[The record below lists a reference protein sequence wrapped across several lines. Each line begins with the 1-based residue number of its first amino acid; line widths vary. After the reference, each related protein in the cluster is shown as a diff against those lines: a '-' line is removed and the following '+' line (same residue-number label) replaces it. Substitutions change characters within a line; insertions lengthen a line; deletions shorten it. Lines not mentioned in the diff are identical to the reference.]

1 VATAATRQ
9 TEAGRTRRVLR
20 FAAAGAAGAVIA
32 FLAVTLLRPAPSP
45 EERLAEL
52 QAYLADLKPLAEETG
67 FLVINGLKAGVNDI
81 GQGRFPDSILRQQP
95 RGWRADLE
103 RLRTKFLGLEPPPGL
118 EDANAAFV
126 ESLDGYIV
134 VTRRLE
140 EAAHAPPYRRRMLV
154 RRAADLGED
163 MDRVWNRGAY
173 QIQRELAALGEDMVI
188 WLPDPTLNPDAD
200 DYVDGDPDEKRP
212 NDFLRETRPSATA
225 SG

>member
-1 VATAATRQ
+1 MATAATRQ
-9 TEAGRTRRVLR
+9 TNAGRTRRLLR
-20 FAAAGAAGAVIA
+20 FAAVGAAGAVVA
-32 FLAVTLLRPAPSP
+32 FLAVMLLRPAPSP
-45 EERLAEL
+45 EERLVDL
-52 QAYLADLKPLAEETG
+52 RAYLAELKPLAEDTG

-81 GQGRFPDSILRQQP
+81 GQGRFPDSILQQQP

-103 RLRTKFLGLEPPPGL
+103 QLRTKFTALDPPRGL

-126 ESLDGYIV
+126 ESLDGYIA
-134 VTRRLE
+134 VTHQLE
-140 EAAHAPPYRRRMLV
+140 EAAHAPRYRRRMLV

-173 QIQRELAALGEDMVI
+173 QLQRELAALGEDMVI

-200 DYVDGDPDEKRP
+200 DYVDGDPDEERP
-212 NDFLRETRPSATA
+212 NDFLRETRPRATA